1 MNVFNRKMFQKGGEA
16 NDFLASVSGP
26 EFETYQLSPSI
37 EQSES
42 GEFVYTLRNPRGE
55 VVSEEFINTALSPTG
70 DPVEAYK
77 VQSKNKSIEAAQRAT
92 IGVLSAI
99 PATKF
104 GMGILSKVSPII
116 SKGLIKAGQSKYSPF
131 KFTKKPGEIIPGK
144 KGFQAQDPTK
154 LSSYKF
160 STKPGVV
167 PAGVALT
174 SVAALGSAKTTE
186 EEVLQ
191 EALDE
196 LSKTKKDEVEDKKAP
211 DPLAGG
217 ISDEE
222 VDAVLGA
229 DPNKISESMAEAER
243 EAANAEAILQS
254 QIDFQDRYMDDKN
267 LTRLLRNI
275 GVSLVKSGSLTGIA
289 TGAAAA
295 AEERAAAEALEAE
308 REFDLAEIAAKA
320 GGVDVSDIAKIDT
333 IEGEYLE
340 FYQKAA
346 SNADT
351 AKKLQEVVRVLKTKG
366 KNIFGVGNIVGS
378 NFKKIMQ
385 FVAGDP
391 TLSANKKEISQALK
405 SEDPRTYVKTILEI
419 IQNRNIRDLL
429 GESGRTISNLDRQVV
444 ADLIGQLSDTK
455 ILSQSPKAIAT
466 KIELLVED
474 QLKKQTE
481 NEERAL
487 AKARNLATLGRDVR
501 NLRLATRTADP
512 ARIRIKI

>member
-16 NDFLASVSGP
+16 NDFLASVRGP
-26 EFETYQLSPSI
+26 EFEPYQLSPSI

-55 VVSEEFINTALSPTG
+55 IVSEEFINTALSPTG

-77 VQSKNKSIEAAQRAT
+77 VQSKNKAISGAQKGV
-92 IGVLSAI
+92 IGTLSAI
-99 PATKF
+99 PATRF
-104 GMGILSKVSPII
+104 GMGILSKLNPFA
-116 SKGLIKAGQSKYSPF
+116 LRAAQSKFSPV
-131 KFTKKPGEIIPGK
+131 KLTKKPGEIIPGK

-154 LSSYKF
+154 FGSYKI
-160 STKPGVV
+160 SPKPGVI
-167 PAGVALT
+167 PATVAGG
-174 SVAALGSAKTTE
+174 SFVALGSAKTTE

-243 EAANAEAILQS
+243 EAANAEAIQQS
-254 QIDFQDRYMDDKN
+254 IIDFQDRYMDDKN

-275 GVSLVKSGSLTGIA
+275 GVDLVKSGSLTGIA

-308 REFDLAEIAAKA
+308 REFDLAEVAAKA

-487 AKARNLATLGRDVR
+487 AKARNLAALGRDVR

-512 ARIRIKI
+512 ARVRLKI